1 MGRNGRHQPATKRQ
15 RKLIRA
21 RARGESLADA
31 AIKAGYRCK
40 DRVSAESV
48 ARTTLRRLTGRPE
61 LRQALT
67 KLGMDLE
74 WAAERLLELA
84 NLETVTEIRDGNGK
98 VLRVIVRRDGRWRWH
113 VLRIVMQ
120 AFEALADGEEPSP
133 WDAVPDEELAA
144 IVEGIGPA
152 GPTSPDKP

>member
-1 MGRNGRHQPATKRQ
+1 MGRNDRRQPPTKRQ

-21 RARGESLADA
+21 RARGENLADA

-40 DRVSAESV
+40 DRASAEAV

-74 WAAERLLELA
+74 WAADRLLELA
-84 NLETVTEIRDGNGK
+84 NLETVTEIRDGKGK

-120 AFEALADGEEPSP
+120 AFEAMADGQEPSL
-133 WDAVPDEELAA
+133 WDAVSDEELAA
-144 IVEGIGPA
+144 IAAGIGAASSTTA
-152 GPTSPDKP
+152 GP